1 MNKVKFVD
9 LFAGIGGFHLALKNT
24 NSECV
29 FASEW
34 DKKCQDVYEKNF
46 NIKPYGDITKIDAKD
61 IPSHN
66 LLCAGFPCQAFSISG
81 KRLGFN
87 ETRGTLFF
95 DVARIV
101 KFHKPEVIFLEN
113 VKNFLKH
120 DNGKTINVVRS
131 TFEDLNYNVFYS
143 LLNSSNYGIPQSR
156 ERIYIVAFRKDLN
169 IREFSFPKP
178 INKSVSLIDFLLPD
192 KLTNEFIIKRKDIFL
207 ENNKKVQKDIFGD
220 YPQKTLRVG
229 YVNKGGQGERIYS
242 PFGHS
247 IALTAY
253 GGGVGSKTGLYLI
266 NKKIRKLAPREC
278 ARISGFPD
286 NFKIHENKSVCY
298 SQFGNSVVVNV
309 VRLIAEKI
317 FQTKCFNKRTENFL
331 KKAG

>member
-1 MNKVKFVD
+1 MNKVKFID

-24 NSECV
+24 DSECV
-29 FASEW
+29 FSSEW
-34 DKKCQDVYEKNF
+34 DKKCQEVYEKNF

-87 ETRGTLFF
+87 EIRGTLFF
-95 DVARIV
+95 DVARIA
-101 KFHKPEVIFLEN
+101 KFHKPRVIFLEN

-120 DNGKTINVVRS
+120 DNGKTINVVKS
-131 TFEDLNYNVFYS
+131 TLEDLNYNVFYS

-169 IREFSFPKP
+169 IKEFSFPIP
-178 INKSVSLIDFLLPD
+178 INKSVSLNDFLLPD
-192 KLTNEFIIKRKDIFL
+192 KLTNEFIIKRKDIFF
-207 ENNKKVQKDIFGD
+207 ENNKKIQKDMFGD

-286 NFKIHENKSVCY
+286 SFKIHESKSVCY
-298 SQFGNSVVVNV
+298 SQFGNTVVVNV
-309 VRLIAEKI
+309 IRSIVEKI
-317 FQTKCFNKRTENFL
+317 FQTKCFSKRPEYIL
-331 KKAG
+331 KKTG

>member
-34 DKKCQDVYEKNF
+34 DKKCQEVYEKNF
-46 NIKPYGDITKIDAKD
+46 NIKPNGDITLINAKD
-61 IPSHN
+61 IPPHD

-81 KRLGFN
+81 KRLGFE

-101 KFHKPEVIFLEN
+101 KFHKPKVVFLEN
-113 VKNFLKH
+113 VKNFLTH
-120 DNGKTINVVRS
+120 DNGKTINVVKS
-131 TFEDLNYNVFYS
+131 TLEKLNYNVFYS
-143 LLNSSNYGIPQSR
+143 ILNSSDYGVPQSR
-156 ERIYIVAFRKDLN
+156 ARIYIVAFRKDLN
-169 IREFSFPKP
+169 IKKFLFPKR
-178 INKSVSLIDFLLPD
+178 IYKSISLIDYLLPD
-192 KLTNEFIIKRKDIFL
+192 ELTKELVMNRKDIFL
-207 ENNKKVQKDIFGD
+207 KENIKIQKDMFGF
-220 YPQKTLRVG
+220 YPQKPVRLG
-229 YVNKGGQGERIYS
+229 HVNKGGQGERIYS
-242 PFGHS
+242 PLGHS

-286 NFKIHENKSVCY
+286 SFLIHESKSVCY
-298 SQFGNSVVVNV
+298 TQFGNSVVVDV
-309 VRLIAEKI
+309 VRLVIEKI
-317 FQTKCFNKRTENFL
+317 FQTGCLNKGSENFL
-331 KKAG
+331 KKTG